1 MSAWTSACVT
11 QNAGSITVTLFPFD
25 GGMASSCHHF
35 IPFAIHRFCTLS
47 VAGLL
52 RGVTRHDRVT
62 RGVLGG
68 GGGDSVA
75 DMARVRRVK
84 CDQLCD
90 AINNIAPYVQ
100 AVRYEAVR

>member
-1 MSAWTSACVT
+1 
-11 QNAGSITVTLFPFD
+11 
-25 GGMASSCHHF
+25 
-35 IPFAIHRFCTLS
+35 
-47 VAGLL
+47 
-52 RGVTRHDRVT
+52 
-62 RGVLGG
+62 LGG
-68 GGGDSVA
+68 PGGVDVA

>member
-25 GGMASSCHHF
+25 GGMASSCHHGF
-35 IPFAIHRFCTLS
+35 PFAIHRFCTLS

-52 RGVTRHDRVT
+52 RGVTR
-62 RGVLGG
+62 GVLGG
-68 GGGDSVA
+68 PGGVDVA